1 MSIIDHVSKI
11 YLFISNAYTV
21 KYRLDNFFL

>member
-1 MSIIDHVSKI
+1 MSILDHVSKI
-11 YLFISNAYTV
+11 YLFISNGYTV

>member
-1 MSIIDHVSKI
+1 MSILDHVSKI
-11 YLFISNAYTV
+11 YQFISNVYTV

>member
-1 MSIIDHVSKI
+1 MSILDHVSKI

-21 KYRLDNFFL
+21 KYRLENFIL